1 MNSHNNMRT
10 GKYVYT
16 IDPVTDD
23 SFSKDIGSLNSS
35 DRNFYF
41 RFYIYVYIKSL
52 NKSWYNELFN
62 PGYDFDEPGF
72 SKGNGFQTNVYHLG
86 FERFNE
92 NSEFFWFWNR
102 VKEQVIL
109 HSFYGMQQRMLEW
122 DMQLV
127 LMEKFI

>member
-23 SFSKDIGSLNSS
+23 SFGKDIGSLNSS
-35 DRNFYF
+35 DRKFYF

-92 NSEFFWFWNR
+92 NSEFF
-102 VKEQVIL
+102 
-109 HSFYGMQQRMLEW
+109 
-122 DMQLV
+122 
-127 LMEKFI
+127 

>member
-23 SFSKDIGSLNSS
+23 SFGKDIGSLNSS
-35 DRNFYF
+35 DRKFYF

-72 SKGNGFQTNVYHLG
+72 SKGTGFQTNVYHLG

-92 NSEFFWFWNR
+92 NSEFFWFSNR